1 MDSQWPINNVEV
13 LQLYRSDKNKE
24 GIPFVSK
31 EKIVN
36 GVVVKK
42 GNPFTKVDVHIDPR
56 LIDDVDFKGKMSY
69 FDYFGNTENW
79 AIGSTITGIVVKN
92 GQYFNFQLPA
102 SGKKALELDIKQL
115 EDRIKKLE
123 DKVFG
128 QTIGHTD
135 EVKGAMD
142 FSKEVLE
149 EKDEITDLDLPF

>member
-13 LQLYRSDKNKE
+13 VQLYRSDTNKE
-24 GIPFVSK
+24 GKPFVSS
-31 EKIVN
+31 
-36 GVVVKK
+36 K
-42 GNPFTKVDVHIDPR
+42 GNAFQKVDIHIDPR
-56 LIDDVDFKGKMSY
+56 LVDDVDFKGKMSY

-128 QTIGHTD
+128 QTMGHTE
-135 EVKGAMD
+135 EVRGAMD

-149 EKDEITDLDLPF
+149 EKDEIEDTIEDDMLPF